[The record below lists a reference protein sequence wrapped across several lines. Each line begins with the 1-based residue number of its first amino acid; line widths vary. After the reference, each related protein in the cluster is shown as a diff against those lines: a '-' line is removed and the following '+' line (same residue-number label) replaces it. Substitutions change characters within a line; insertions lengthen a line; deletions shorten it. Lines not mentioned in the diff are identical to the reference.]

1 MEVDTPIGKLGIK
14 INNGKLTNITLVPS
28 SFAFG
33 YAVIRNPTPLKKGED
48 IFVREQLEKYF
59 KNPKHKFNLPL
70 DPQGT
75 EFQKRVWQALCE
87 IPSGTTKTY
96 GELAKELNTDPRA
109 IGNACRRN
117 PIPIVIPCHRVV
129 AKNSLGGFGGEQ
141 EGKLMEIKKWLL
153 NHEA

>member
-14 INNGKLTNITLVPS
+14 INNGKLTNITLTPNPS
-28 SFAFG
+28 PRGRGESISG
-33 YAVIRNPTPLKKGED
+33 LEVMVLK
-48 IFVREQLEKYF
+48 QLEKYF
-59 KNPKHKFNLPL
+59 KNRKHKFNLPL

-109 IGNACRRN
+109 IGNACCRN

-129 AKNSLGGFGGEQ
+129 AKNSLGGFAGEQ